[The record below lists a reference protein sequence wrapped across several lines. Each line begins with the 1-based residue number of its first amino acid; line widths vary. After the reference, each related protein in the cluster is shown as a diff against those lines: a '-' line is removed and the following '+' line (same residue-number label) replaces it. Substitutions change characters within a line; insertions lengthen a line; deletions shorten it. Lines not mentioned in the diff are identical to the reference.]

1 MRCRLVVGRELVQ
14 CKLAVAALE
23 EERHNYSSEAE
34 EAQQPLGQAP
44 VQGVRQRSSP
54 KDPVAGVVVVV
65 AGEVEQEEP
74 CLVLRHLALLD
85 QEQRRQMDQYYSP
98 ASPARQ

>member
-1 MRCRLVVGRELVQ
+1 MQ

-34 EAQQPLGQAP
+34 EAQQSLGQAP
-44 VQGVRQRSSP
+44 VQGVQQRSSP
-54 KDPVAGVVVVV
+54 KDPVAVV

-85 QEQRRQMDQYYSP
+85 QEQRQQMDPYYSP